1 MGIRKFRRP
10 LHSPD
15 YRVPSGNIQTIT
27 STAGASTAAL
37 MTPIAKDTSIALI
50 TATFLAEPKATV
62 GMTWGL
68 FRGAG
73 AIGGELLTGEP
84 DVLNLEPGDAT
95 PEGVPDLEADAN
107 PSDTEQLPE
116 SDGERP
122 VVNVDGDAIRQALD
136 AGTETVIGLH
146 GRVEEAQQAGGFT
159 IEIGGGS

>member
-1 MGIRKFRRP
+1 MNQGVRP
-10 LHSPD
+10 NKLWHW
-15 YRVPSGNIQTIT
+15 
-27 STAGASTAAL
+27 GA
-37 MTPIAKDTSIALI
+37 IALI

-62 GMTWGL
+62 AMTWGL

-95 PEGVPDLEADAN
+95 PTPEGVPDLEADAN
-107 PSDTEQLPE
+107 PSDAMPDPVPE
-116 SDGERP
+116 VEGERP